1 MATPAPSD
9 DPRTVY
15 TLAQLARAV
24 QRQIGSATHGR
35 SFWVRAEVVD
45 LKVNRHAYLEL
56 AEHRSGTRV
65 AVMRAVIWQ
74 DALARVRDSLG
85 AEADAILKEGVEI
98 LCMARVSYHLVF
110 GLSLVIEAVDPAF
123 NLGALE
129 RRKQATLATLRQEG
143 LMDLNRLLPVPRV
156 MQRIAVLTSRGSA
169 AHADLESHLAG
180 NEHGF
185 HFHVQVFHSAV
196 QGDNAAYELG
206 RSLAKVD
213 PARFDAVVLVR
224 GGGSKLDLEAYNDL
238 ALARMVARMPLPVL
252 TGIGHDVDVTV
263 VDHIAHRAF
272 KTPTDVA
279 DHLVDHAHA
288 FAQDL
293 LGRMILL
300 RHQVLTAF
308 AQRRSV
314 LQGRAGS
321 LAHAAGARVLRER
334 ALVDAAAQD
343 LRTAPLR
350 RLRQVER
357 VRLDDARE
365 TLARSARS
373 GLQLLTTHLR
383 GMEDAIG
390 LLRPDKLLERGFSIA
405 RLDGAAVHDA
415 SALRPGDELVTTFAR
430 GSARST
436 ITAVEHDG

>member
-1 MATPAPSD
+1 MPTSAPSA

-24 QRQIGSATHGR
+24 QRQIEAAAGGR
-35 SFWVRAEVVD
+35 SFWVRAEVAG

-56 AEHRSGTRV
+56 AEHRAGVRV

-74 DALARVRDSLG
+74 DALARIRDGLG
-85 AEADAILKEGVEI
+85 ADADAILKEGVEI
-98 LCMARVSYHLVF
+98 LFEARANYHLVF

-129 RRKQATLATLRQEG
+129 RRKQETLATLRKEG
-143 LMDLNRLLPVPRV
+143 LLDLNRTVPVPRV
-156 MQRIAVLTSRGSA
+156 MQRVALVTSVGSA
-169 AHADLESHLAG
+169 AHADFTRHLAG

-185 HFHVQVFHSAV
+185 RFHVQVFSSAV

-206 RSLAKVD
+206 RAVARID

-238 ALARMVARMPLPVL
+238 ALARAVARLPLPVL
-252 TGIGHDVDVTV
+252 TGIGHDVDITV
-263 VDHIAHRAF
+263 LDHLAGRAF

-279 DHLVDHAHA
+279 DHLVDHAHVFTQALLDRMTGLRHHVLAA
-288 FAQDL
+288 FADH
-293 LGRMILL
+293 R
-300 RHQVLTAF
+300 TALF
-308 AQRRSV
+308 AR
-314 LQGRAGS
+314 QGQ
-321 LAHAAGARVLRER
+321 LAHAAGARVVRER
-334 ALVDAAAQD
+334 RRVDAATQD

-357 VRLDDARE
+357 PRLEEAQA
-365 TLARSARS
+365 TIVRSAQQ
-373 GLQLLTTHLR
+373 GLHLLATHLR

-390 LLRPDKLLERGFSIA
+390 LLRPEKLLERGFSIT
-405 RLDGAAVHDA
+405 RLHGAAVNDA
-415 SALRPGDELVTTFAR
+415 SALRPGDEVHTTFAH
-430 GSARST
+430 GSTRST
-436 ITAVEHDG
+436 ITSVEHDG